1 MVKAYVLIEMV
12 AGYSTQFVDAIS
24 DPAAGSSLTDRVTGP
39 YDVLVI
45 VEAEDLNGLSSFVQG
60 EIHTQ
65 QGVVRTTT
73 CVAMS

>member
-12 AGYSTQFVDAIS
+12 AGYSTQFVDTIAS
-24 DPAAGSSLTDRVTGP
+24 RPGVTLTDRVTGP
-39 YDVLVI
+39 YDVLVV
-45 VEAEDLNGLSSFVQG
+45 VEADDLNGLSSLVQG

-73 CVAMS
+73 CVAMN

>member
-12 AGYSTQFVDAIS
+12 AGYSTQFVEAMAS
-24 DPAAGSSLTDRVTGP
+24 RPGVTLTDRVTGP
-39 YDVLVI
+39 YDVLV
-45 VEAEDLNGLSSFVQG
+45 VVQAEDLNSLSRLVQG

-73 CVAMS
+73 CVAIG